1 METNTE
7 TDATT
12 NEDCGLCPDCLAQA
26 HRETALMVAT
36 SLLWAIE
43 DKLASLKENDAEV
56 FSAEL
61 NTLSEA
67 AFRLANI

>member
-7 TDATT
+7 TDTTT

-36 SLLWAIE
+36 SLLWAID
-43 DKLASLKENDAEV
+43 DKIEELKAEGNLV
-56 FSAEL
+56 TSEEIY
-61 NTLSEA
+61 TLSEA
-67 AFRLANI
+67 AFKLANI

>member
-1 METNTE
+1 METNTK

-26 HRETALMVAT
+26 HRETSLMVAT

-43 DKLASLKENDAEV
+43 DKLASLKENDAEP
-56 FSAEL
+56 SPDEL
-61 NTLSEA
+61 YTLAEA
-67 AFRLANI
+67 AFKLANI